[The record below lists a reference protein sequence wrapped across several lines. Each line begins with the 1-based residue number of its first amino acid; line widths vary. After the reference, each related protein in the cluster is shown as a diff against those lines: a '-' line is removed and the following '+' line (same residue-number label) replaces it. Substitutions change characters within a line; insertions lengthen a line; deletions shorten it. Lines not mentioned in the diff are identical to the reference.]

1 MDERGAG
8 KVVDIH
14 ILFGSRRD
22 AERRIAGVRA
32 LARIVREFESAGVS
46 RVAVAL
52 GDEGALSPSLHAD
65 LLRVAPGVRVDVV
78 DAETP
83 GADAVAFSG
92 EHLIPAGAIRRFLD
106 GDAPALI
113 WCKQAVARRCLGRIL
128 GSAGGPE
135 TLAAD
140 EVIPLRSAAGASWA
154 LVRRSGKA
162 SDGPVARWLNR
173 PISRPLS
180 FLCLM
185 VPWLRPNHVTAL
197 TAAIAVAMFAC
208 FLFGD
213 PAVIV
218 LGGVLFHV
226 ASVVDGVDGEMAR
239 VSFRSSMRGAMFD
252 IIVDRLTILAFFL
265 GIPIAMA
272 RTEGLHHAFVGGWG
286 FAAAAIGCLILA
298 RVLRR
303 IEPPRSYWVMEKV
316 VRARFPKPP
325 LKWIVD
331 FLATCIKRDVFSF
344 VFPLLMVLGLSWT
357 VTWLFTGF
365 TTLWLGVVLS
375 TTPAIL
381 RGGVQPRGTPAA
393 LPPASRA
400 A

>member
-1 MDERGAG
+1 
-8 KVVDIH
+8 
-14 ILFGSRRD
+14 
-22 AERRIAGVRA
+22 
-32 LARIVREFESAGVS
+32 
-46 RVAVAL
+46 
-52 GDEGALSPSLHAD
+52 
-65 LLRVAPGVRVDVV
+65 
-78 DAETP
+78 
-83 GADAVAFSG
+83 
-92 EHLIPAGAIRRFLD
+92 
-106 GDAPALI
+106 
-113 WCKQAVARRCLGRIL
+113 
-128 GSAGGPE
+128 
-135 TLAAD
+135 
-140 EVIPLRSAAGASWA
+140 
-154 LVRRSGKA
+154 
-162 SDGPVARWLNR
+162 
-173 PISRPLS
+173 
-180 FLCLM
+180 M

-316 VRARFPKPP
+316 VRGRFPKPP

-331 FLATCIKRDVFSF
+331 FLATCIKRDVFSL